1 MNVEKEVLLLGMSP
15 YSFKND
21 DGELIEG
28 LTVHYVAPDEL
39 LENGT
44 GLKPIKARMDVSDY
58 KQYQFE
64 TLPATCTLKGQFQLS
79 NMKLN
84 ITGFSN
90 FKPLFVNAK

>member
-1 MNVEKEVLLLGMSP
+1 MNVEKEVLLLGMSS

-39 LENGT
+39 LEHGT
-44 GLKPIKARMDVSDY
+44 GLKPIKARMDIGDY
-58 KQYQFE
+58 GKYQFQE
-64 TLPATCTLKGQFQLS
+64 LPALCKLKGQFQLS

-84 ITGFSN
+84 ITEFTD

>member
-39 LENGT
+39 LEHGT
-44 GLKPIKARMDVSDY
+44 GLKPIKARMDVADY
-58 KQYQFE
+58 NKYQFQE
-64 TLPATCTLKGQFQLS
+64 LPALCTLKGQFQLS

-84 ITGFSN
+84 ILSFSN
-90 FKPLFVNAK
+90 FKPLFVNEK